1 MRFISFNACNGCETI
16 TLAVLFR
23 RRGSRPHCLPGAW
36 YFRRQGPNWSL
47 GVSASGPEFGRVRLS
62 GGRGPRA
69 RSKDSP
75 GPGLPDQPHLLSAS
89 KAWLNPLA
97 PLSLQIS
104 TRSGQTPRCPRPP
117 TTQPVPG
124 TSPWEGDQPEPWGR
138 PWAGTPFCPHCL
150 PSACSAPQMRPGECS
165 AVSRVTVK
173 AGLGARPDWGRLGR
187 RTPGPPGIAS
197 LVREPTKPAPH
208 SCEGARAMT

>member
-1 MRFISFNACNGCETI
+1 M

-23 RRGSRPHCLPGAW
+23 RRGSRPRCLPGAW
-36 YFRRQGPNWSL
+36 YFKWQGPNRSL
-47 GVSASGPEFGRVRLS
+47 GVLASGPEFGRVRLS

-69 RSKDSP
+69 RSEDSP

-104 TRSGQTPRCPRPP
+104 TRFGQTPRCPRPP

-124 TSPWEGDQPEPWGR
+124 TSAWEGDQPEHGGR
-138 PWAGTPFCPHCL
+138 PGAGTPFRPRRL
-150 PSACSAPQMRPGECS
+150 PSACSAPQVRPGECS
-165 AVSRVTVK
+165 DTEPRAVSRVTVK
-173 AGLGARPDWGRLGR
+173 AGLGARPDWGRLGL
-187 RTPGPPGIAS
+187 RTPGPPGVAS